1 MSAVHPIMQQAL
13 APAAPAPRL
22 SSLERTEVQR
32 VIENLIGLLHPDG
45 YEAAEILCALT
56 VTQEQRYDNK
66 LRCVENIKDAHSAL
80 MKAYERAYDSE
91 EGS

>member
-1 MSAVHPIMQQAL
+1 MSAVHPIMQEAMASM
-13 APAAPAPRL
+13 APARRL

-32 VIENLIGLLHPDG
+32 VIENLISLMNPDG

-66 LRCVENIKDAHSAL
+66 LHCVERIKDAHSAL